1 MNSANF
7 LSFKDDD
14 LFLISNFSPA
24 IFNCD
29 DSHGAFVYR
38 VIEIHRIY
46 KMKSIIEY
54 LSLITES
61 DSIKILPEVNEVAAL
76 ISSGKLIFK
85 REKEKRDVRLS
96 ELEIVKRQFEGASN
110 GTANK
115 PAGYVDRRHWMVDLD
130 TKIKTSESSLKDAE
144 MALAVSRGLL
154 ALIRP
159 AVEYMLNVVKMQLP
173 VGILAD
179 LPEATLSSH
188 VYSGNGVYGSGIKAA
203 IAAWAEMDALEKA
216 INNIV
221 DSCHPSNDK
230 HKMNLLW
237 HKFRMQHYRFYY
249 GKNGENARMFF
260 SANEY
265 VDKMT
270 AIDVARESKKKI
282 LSINL

>member
-1 MNSANF
+1 MYKCKISFLKDENLLIVNNF
-7 LSFKDDD
+7 CQT
-14 LFLISNFSPA
+14 
-24 IFNCD
+24 IFN
-29 DSHGAFVYR
+29 SESAHSAYIYR
-38 VIEIHRIY
+38 SVEIHRIF
-46 KMKSIIEY
+46 KMRNAIES
-54 LSLITES
+54 LSLITEDYS
-61 DSIKILPEVNEVAAL
+61 LKIIPSVDEVIDIIAM
-76 ISSGKLIFK
+76 GKLIYK
-85 REKEKRDVRLS
+85 REKEKLDARLS

-115 PAGYVDRRHWMVDLD
+115 TAGYVDRRHWMVDLD

-159 AVEYMLNVVKMQLP
+159 VVEYMLNVVKMQLP

-203 IAAWAEMDALEKA
+203 IAAWAEMDALEIA
-216 INNIV
+216 IKNIV

-270 AIDVARESKKKI
+270 AIDIARESKQKI